1 MFDGLCI
8 LVALYLYTKAWND
21 DKSTAFSMLCFF
33 VVSDV
38 AYHYLF
44 KDFRAENNWAIYW
57 IYNVINLGVMWNLKK
72 SGAHLISLVLISIN
86 VLLNIV
92 VSFYFISNSIGY
104 SVYNIY
110 PYLAGI
116 IMILCLLY
124 MWGLGHGARRIDS
137 HNHHSGVIGALF
149 RRCGRMGKQGLL

>member
-8 LVALYLYTKAWND
+8 LASLYLYTKVWND
-21 DKSTAFSMLCFF
+21 DKSTAFTMLCFF

-44 KDFRAENNWAIYW
+44 KEFRVNNNWAIYW
-57 IYNVINLGVMWNLKK
+57 IYNAINLGVMWNLKK
-72 SGAHLISLVLISIN
+72 SGAHLIALALISIN

-124 MWGLGHGARRIDS
+124 MWGLGHGAKRVDS
-137 HNHHSGVIGALF
+137 LNNRSGAVGALF
-149 RRCGRMGKQGLL
+149 RRCGRMGK